1 MSAFIDLTGRRF
13 GRLLVMQATSKRSSQ
28 GDMRKLLIWLQRIL

>member
-13 GRLLVMQATSKRSSQ
+13 GRLLVMQATSKKKLTGRYILE
-28 GDMRKLLIWLQRIL
+28 MRM